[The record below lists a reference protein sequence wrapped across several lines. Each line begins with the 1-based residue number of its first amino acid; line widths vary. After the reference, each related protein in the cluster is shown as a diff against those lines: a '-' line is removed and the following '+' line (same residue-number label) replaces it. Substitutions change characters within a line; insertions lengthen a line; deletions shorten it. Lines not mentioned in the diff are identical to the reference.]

1 MQRYYGIDLLDL
13 YRPSR
18 ELSLRKIGVFVD
30 HLPPESATVTALRNS
45 VTPEVAAMSGV
56 GADPAAAQWSVAEML
71 QATMIDELR
80 QFRHMYLQAHSDRPL
95 GPPPEP
101 LARPGVGGKK
111 RSKLTLKQ
119 RAMLD
124 PRIQLA
130 PEDDDPNPPGA
141 ESPSRTEV
149 F

>member
-1 MQRYYGIDLLDL
+1 M
-13 YRPSR
+13 
-18 ELSLRKIGVFVD
+18 D

-80 QFRHMYLQAHSDRPL
+80 QFRHMYLQAHSDKPI

-101 LARPGVGGKK
+101 LARPGVKGKRK
-111 RSKLTLKQ
+111 SKLTLRQ

-130 PEDDDPNPPGA
+130 PEDDPEPPGA
-141 ESPSRTEV
+141 DSPVDKSEV